1 MPLSLRRNPPMAS
14 PAKPAAADAPE
25 PAAAGPNPTLRS
37 ILSLLIFIHF
47 FCVFVVLS
55 STFRRSPLQSRLVAI
70 FGPYTQLLAFDPG
83 FFTPYYYTQGQTSDD
98 DAVIVADL
106 YAEADRPIEQLEKM
120 KTVTLPDGGSRW
132 LADRRRAIALA
143 QLMASYADPE
153 NEADELSGEIARGV
167 GSRLMKENGAKR
179 VALRCVRR
187 LSQPMNLSTLFA
199 NFPPDNPEAP
209 QYDEVL
215 YEADVWLDEDSEVQ
229 VQRRVAQAEAAPR
242 RASPAPDARGTT
254 REPTTPNRQQ
264 DPAPP
269 AANSPTTTP

>member
-1 MPLSLRRNPPMAS
+1 MAS
-14 PAKPAAADAPE
+14 LPKSQPADSAIDPVAL
-25 PAAAGPNPTLRS
+25 GPNPTLRS

-55 STFRRSPLQSRLVAI
+55 STFRRSALQSRLVSI
-70 FGPYTQLLAFDPG
+70 FGPYTQVLAFDPG

-106 YAEADRPIEQLEKM
+106 YSEADRPIEQLEIM
-120 KTVTLPDGGSRW
+120 KTVTLPGGGSRW

-143 QLMASYADPE
+143 QLMAGYADPE
-153 NEADELSGEIARGV
+153 DERDELSGEIARGV
-167 GSRLMKENGAKR
+167 GSRLMQENGAKR
-179 VALRCVRR
+179 AALRCVRR
-187 LSQPMNLSTLFA
+187 LSQPLDLSTLFA
-199 NFPPDNPEAP
+199 NFPPDNPEAA

-215 YEADVWLDEDSEVQ
+215 YEADVWIDEDGDVQ

-242 RASPAPDARGTT
+242 RASPAPNARATP

-269 AANSPTTTP
+269 AANSQGTTSSSTTP